1 MIILTWHLNVLTTE
15 VARVMN
21 IKPVGPGSSFNGV
34 LWGED
39 HSMDATSVIL
49 GGAASKGESP
59 VFHKHCRSRVV
70 ETSEY
75 LHLCLR
81 VKPLNGGDWTA

>member
-15 VARVMN
+15 VAQVMN

-39 HSMDATSVIL
+39 HSMDATSVTL
-49 GGAASKGESP
+49 DGAASKGEP
-59 VFHKHCRSRVV
+59 PTEEVV
-70 ETSEY
+70 LQY
-75 LHLCLR
+75 LNILHIC
-81 VKPLNGGDWTA
+81 